1 MSILKLDQTINVLN
15 DVNSTKKSW
24 NVVVRVLRLWCARF
38 HETENPFFTRD
49 GATRSTSKFS
59 IKLRVV
65 TCIYFKCVAFEHV
78 FLMYFFKEYES
89 MHL

>member
-49 GATRSTSKFS
+49 GATG
-59 IKLRVV
+59 
-65 TCIYFKCVAFEHV
+65 
-78 FLMYFFKEYES
+78 
-89 MHL
+89 